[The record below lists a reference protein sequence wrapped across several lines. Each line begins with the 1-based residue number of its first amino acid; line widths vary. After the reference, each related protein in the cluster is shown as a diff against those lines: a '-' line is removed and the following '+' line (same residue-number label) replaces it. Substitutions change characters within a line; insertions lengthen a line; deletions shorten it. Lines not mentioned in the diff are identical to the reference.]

1 MSFDTLMSAVRR
13 LTESTESLAVLGAEL
28 RLRRDA
34 VSGDPRLRELLTRVA
49 TAIEPS
55 LLDGLDAVQESIAHG
70 AIETSFRQAADLLER
85 PARPPGWFY
94 DDPLVLEA
102 QGLASRLN
110 VGAIAAIA
118 EQRPPLAAILKSP
131 GTFLDV
137 GTGVARLAIEVARRW
152 PALRV
157 VGVDPWRPALTIAH
171 QNVAESG
178 LAGRIELRAERAG
191 DLTDNNAYSL
201 AWLPAPFF
209 PITATKDV
217 FARIA
222 EMLAPGGWLIV
233 GFYPHGTTSLANAL
247 GELHAVRAGGHR
259 WTAGEIDERLRRA
272 GFVAVEAVSPTSPVH
287 FVLGRKPG

>member
-1 MSFDTLMSAVRR
+1 MSFDTLMSVVRR

-102 QGLASRLN
+102 QRLASRLN
-110 VGAIAAIA
+110 VGTIAAIA

-178 LAGRIELRAERAG
+178 LAGRIELRAERVE

-201 AWLPAPFF
+201 AWLPVPFF

-233 GFYPHGTTSLANAL
+233 GFYPPGTTSLANAL

-259 WTAGEIDERLRRA
+259 WTAGEIDERLRGA